1 MGERGAE
8 RRRGGNE
15 IEPMAI
21 LSEHGNTWES
31 LASFLTMGQV
41 RRTCPMEFPSE
52 RQILFSNYIWTLRH
66 NDF

>member
-31 LASFLTMGQV
+31 LASF
-41 RRTCPMEFPSE
+41 
-52 RQILFSNYIWTLRH
+52 NYGAGTEDLP
-66 NDF
+66 DGVSV